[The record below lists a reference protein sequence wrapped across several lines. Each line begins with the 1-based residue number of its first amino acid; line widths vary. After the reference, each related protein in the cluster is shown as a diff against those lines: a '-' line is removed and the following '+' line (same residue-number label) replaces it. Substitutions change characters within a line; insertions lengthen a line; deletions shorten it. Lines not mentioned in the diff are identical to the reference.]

1 MPSLGFASN
10 KYSIITVRG
19 LMYNVIKNAIKNS
32 KPKKKSRPT
41 DHKSVTNHQIIK
53 SYRTFDM
60 CLALC
65 RFKTQELNK
74 PMNQEL
80 NRRIKA
86 KRRQNRRS
94 GGKWGWGAEI

>member
-19 LMYNVIKNAIKNS
+19 LMCNDIKKCN
-32 KPKKKSRPT
+32 KKFKAKKTQRPT

-53 SYRTFDM
+53 FYRTFDV

-65 RFKTQELNK
+65 RFKTRELNE

-86 KRRQNRRS
+86 KRGQNKEVWR
-94 GGKWGWGAEI
+94 

>member
-19 LMYNVIKNAIKNS
+19 LMCNVIKNAIKIQS
-32 KPKKKSRPT
+32 QKKKSGPT

-53 SYRTFDM
+53 FYRTFDT

-65 RFKTQELNK
+65 RFKTQGLNE
-74 PMNQEL
+74 PMNQKL

-86 KRRQNRRS
+86 KRRQNKEVWR
-94 GGKWGWGAEI
+94 

>member
-19 LMYNVIKNAIKNS
+19 LMCNVIKNAIKNS
-32 KPKKKSRPT
+32 KPKNSRPT

-53 SYRTFDM
+53 FYRTFDT

-65 RFKTQELNK
+65 RFKTRELNE

-86 KRRQNRRS
+86 KRGQNKEVWR
-94 GGKWGWGAEI
+94 